1 MALKD
6 CELDPSR
13 RIWEYDGNGT
23 RVWKGQWTK
32 QYIEDD
38 MTRDNIFILLKDN
51 TAVVTFTKV
60 TGEERIMRCT
70 LREDIIP
77 SVEEDGL
84 QQAGFTPNKPVNEK
98 ALPVWDIENNGWR
111 SFRIDSI
118 KSIVLE

>member
-1 MALKD
+1 MLKD
-6 CELDPSR
+6 YELDPSKR
-13 RIWEYDGNGT
+13 VWEYDGNGN

-38 MTRDNIFILLKDN
+38 MTRDDIFILLKNN

-70 LREDIIP
+70 LKEDIIP

-84 QQAGFTPNKPVNEK
+84 QQAGFTPHKPVNEK
-98 ALPVWDIENNGWR
+98 VLPVWDIDNNGWR

-118 KSIVLE
+118 KSVVLE